1 METELMWLSV
11 SELAELAEIA
21 SQNARSAM
29 KKCFET
35 EGSTW
40 RGARLTVR
48 MADAAGGPGGKAYQV
63 QANSLPLELYQKFR
77 DQNPALFKPVQL
89 PATTQTVNPD
99 VDLSRVSMLV
109 NHRQEAEW
117 KAELIEPALKWRPS
131 STARAAVL
139 RQLADQTHIRPTDGK
154 PMTFSVDTLRKFCTD
169 FEAGGVVA
177 LMRKTRTKEAAHR
190 YLVNRKWDDTCP
202 LDVSEKTRIA
212 QAVEQYVVD
221 LWANGV
227 PSRDKAR
234 HLASARLFELCRAAG
249 WLEATLEAC
258 DVGQYLVE
266 RNQDVR
272 ALAIKNRD
280 AKRHFDQFK
289 PRVARERNFF
299 PGEAI
304 VGDVHPVDIL
314 LVRPDGSTYTPRMIA
329 WYCLGT
335 NRVFYT
341 LLHPGP
347 RQSVTQADIARS
359 FFALCQAWGIP
370 RKLYLD
376 NGSEY
381 KWDEMMGA
389 FRAFALWVRELEVK
403 VEAIKELEARFAAE
417 DAGEA
422 LPAPDD
428 AAEAVTGDHQAIV
441 RAKPYNAPA
450 KPIEGAFSALGKV
463 LSMVPG
469 YIGGDRMNKL
479 LSKVGRQ
486 PDTFP
491 GDCEAFDKVFADA
504 VETFHNTPQ
513 RGFLNGLSPN
523 RKAASVK
530 HYTKTQADEMVFR
543 MAFAEELTPK
553 VQNQGIQ
560 VGGRWYYDDALLPHM
575 QRRVTVR
582 FAKWAPD
589 AVILVR
595 DRALPGLPLY
605 ALVRERQ
612 LFGMFDPAGAIE
624 ASRRESVQ
632 NRHYRELRKGI
643 GKLDMVEEMRR
654 SNQVHREIAAQ
665 VAPFEPEVRHIGM
678 SSELG
683 ALQAQLAAPNPNP
696 VERIGAGEVVDA
708 KGEVKKLRSREEIL
722 RARQAERDAAPKVPE
737 YNVKMGPRVT
747 EDPLK
752 KSNMEMAERAM
763 EAARQRRR
771 SDR

>member
-1 METELMWLSV
+1 MWLSV
-11 SELAELAEIA
+11 SKLAELADIA
-21 SQNARSAM
+21 PQNARSAM

-40 RGARLTVR
+40 RRARLVVR

-63 QANSLPLELYQKFR
+63 QANSLPLELYQKYR
-77 DQNPALFKPVQL
+77 DQNPALFQPAQL

-99 VDLSRVSMLV
+99 VDLSRISMLV
-109 NHRQEAEW
+109 NYRHEAEW
-117 KAELIEPALKWRPS
+117 KAELIEPALRWRPG
-131 STARAAVL
+131 STARAAAL
-139 RQLADQTHIRPTDGK
+139 RQLADRTHIRPTDGK
-154 PMTFSVDTLRKFCTD
+154 PMTFSLETLRKFCTE
-169 FEAGGVVA
+169 FEAGGVEA
-177 LMRKTRTKEAAHR
+177 LMRKPRTREAEHR
-190 YLVNRKWDDTCP
+190 HLLNRKWDEACA
-202 LDVSEKTRIA
+202 LNVSEKTRIA
-212 QAVEQYVVD
+212 QAVKQYVRD
-221 LWANGV
+221 LWANGA
-227 PSRDKAR
+227 PSRDKVR
-234 HLASARLFELCRAAG
+234 RMASVRLFELCRAAG
-249 WLEATLEAC
+249 WLDATLEAC

-266 RNQDVR
+266 RNQSVR
-272 ALAIKNRD
+272 DLAIRNKD
-280 AKRHFDQFK
+280 AKRHFDKYK

-335 NRVFYT
+335 NRLFYT
-341 LLHPGP
+341 LLHPEP

-381 KWDEMMGA
+381 KWDEMMDA
-389 FRAFALWVRELEVK
+389 FRRFALMVRALEVK
-403 VEAIKELEARFAAE
+403 VEAIKALEARFAAE
-417 DAGEA
+417 DAGEV
-422 LPAPDD
+422 LPDLDD
-428 AAEAVTGDHQAIV
+428 AAAAVAGEHQAIV

-479 LSKVGRQ
+479 RSKVGRQ
-486 PDTFP
+486 PDAFP
-491 GDCEAFDKVFADA
+491 GDAEAFNRVFADA
-504 VETFHNTPQ
+504 VEAFHNMPQ

-523 RKAASVK
+523 RKAASMRG
-530 HYTKTQADEMVFR
+530 YTKAGADEIAFR
-543 MAFAEELTPK
+543 VAFSEELTPK
-553 VQNQGIQ
+553 VQSQGIQ
-560 VGGRWYYDDALLPHM
+560 VGGSWYWGDELMPHM
-575 QRRVTVR
+575 QRRVRVR

-595 DRALPGLPLY
+595 DRAEPGVSPY
-605 ALVRERQ
+605 ALIWELQR
-612 LFGMFDPAGAIE
+612 LGMFDDAGAIE

-632 NRHYRELRKGI
+632 NRHYRELRKTV

-654 SNQVHREIAAQ
+654 GNQVHREIAAQ
-665 VAPFEPEVRHIGM
+665 TAPYEPEVRHIGL
-678 SSELG
+678 SNELS
-683 ALQAQLAAPNPNP
+683 ALQAQLAQPNPNP

-708 KGEVKKLRSREEIL
+708 KGEVKKLRTREEIL
-722 RARQAERDAAPKVPE
+722 KAQQAERDAAPKLPE

-752 KSNMEMAERAM
+752 KNDMEMADRAM

-771 SDR
+771 SDE

>member
-1 METELMWLSV
+1 MLRNV
-11 SELAELAEIA
+11 
-21 SQNARSAM
+21 
-29 KKCFET
+29 
-35 EGSTW
+35 
-40 RGARLTVR
+40 
-48 MADAAGGPGGKAYQV
+48 AA
-63 QANSLPLELYQKFR
+63 
-77 DQNPALFKPVQL
+77 
-89 PATTQTVNPD
+89 
-99 VDLSRVSMLV
+99 
-109 NHRQEAEW
+109 
-117 KAELIEPALKWRPS
+117 
-131 STARAAVL
+131 
-139 RQLADQTHIRPTDGK
+139 QTHIRPTDGK
-154 PMTFSVDTLRKFCTD
+154 PMTFSLDTLRKFCTE

-177 LMRKTRTKEAAHR
+177 LMRKPRAKEAVHR
-190 YLVNRKWDDTCP
+190 YLVNRKWDDACP

-212 QAVEQYVVD
+212 QLVEQYVVD

-234 HLASARLFELCRAAG
+234 HLASVRLYELCRAAG
-249 WLEATLEAC
+249 WQDATLEAC

-272 ALAIKNRD
+272 DLALKNKD
-280 AKRHFDQFK
+280 AKRHFDKFK
-289 PRVARERNFF
+289 PRVARERDFF

-335 NRVFYT
+335 NRMFYT

-359 FFALCQAWGIP
+359 FFALCQAWGVP

-389 FRAFALWVRELEVK
+389 FRTFAVMVRALEVK
-403 VEAIKELEARFAAE
+403 VEAIKALEARFAAE

-422 LPAPDD
+422 LPDLD
-428 AAEAVTGDHQAIV
+428 TAAETVTGEGQAIV

-479 LSKVGRQ
+479 ISKLGNQ

-491 GDCEAFDKVFADA
+491 GDAEAFDRVFADA

-523 RKAASVK
+523 GKAASMTG
-530 HYTKTQADEMVFR
+530 YAKTMADEIVFR

-553 VQNQGIQ
+553 VQNSGIQ

-595 DRALPGLPLY
+595 DRALPGRPQY
-605 ALVRERQ
+605 ALVKERQ

-632 NRHYRELRKGI
+632 NRHYRELRKEV

-665 VAPFEPEVRHIGM
+665 VAPVEPEVRHIGM

-696 VERIGAGEVVDA
+696 IERVGAGEVVDA
-708 KGEVKKLRSREEIL
+708 KGEVKKLRTREEIL
-722 RARQAERDAAPKVPE
+722 KARQAERDAAPKPPE
-737 YNVKMGPRVT
+737 YNVMLGPRIT

-752 KSNMEMAERAM
+752 KSDMEMADRAM
-763 EAARQRRR
+763 EAARQRKK